1 MTENDSVD
9 ELFFPKFILILPLI
23 FLVASPIYAQPTLE
37 VEELFDETVQLIKEK
52 KFHTALIKTRD
63 LLKIDPYD
71 FVLQSNECSILL
83 ELNMLN
89 DAGKCLTNLLEKT
102 PDDLL
107 NRNNLGVLY
116 LKMGNN
122 KLAKEQFEMVISKD
136 PNDITARANL
146 IATDYELGRDL
157 EQLIQH
163 SKQLLSE
170 DESNLQILNNNAKF
184 LTELGE
190 YDDAK
195 VLLDLALEIDEK
207 YVDALENMGVLFARQ
222 GDFQSAE
229 SNFIKALK
237 LSPDDVSILNNLGL
251 LYRDLGDRHDDINY
265 YQKSIGYY
273 ESVLIFED
281 NQFAKDG
288 IKYSEEKK
296 ARLILNND
304 VKTIGISL
312 AAGVISGVI
321 GIILLQKKR
330 GTKAQKQDE
339 GSDEK
344 PKLEESQIFKRIR
357 KVTFVSYGAIA
368 ALIIIMILAGLNPV
382 NQTNDDLRNWT
393 SIIISSGI
401 GIFVAILVWMVT
413 AESQKNTNSL
423 IRRIEEDSKKIQKI
437 SAQTNEMSTQTKE
450 ILEKLEDNRK
460 LRLRFLS
467 IAVKNSLPKIK
478 GAILHNE
485 KLSGQFTGEQEND
498 SFTDSEMTYII
509 YNVLEDVDELIKVSS
524 IAKGVSHPEVEKN
537 LDELCTELKSWYSAK
552 SPYLVPEYWK
562 KMQNKVIT
570 LIDSILEKDDSFGKN
585 SS

>member
-1 MTENDSVD
+1 MSGSESTNSNKCVHK
-9 ELFFPKFILILPLI
+9 LFFLKFILILTLI
-23 FLVASPIYAQPTLE
+23 FLVTSPIYAQSTSE
-37 VEELFDETVQLIKEK
+37 FEELFDEAVQLIKEK
-52 KFHTALIKTRD
+52 KFQTALIKTRD
-63 LLKIDPYD
+63 LLKIDPHN

-89 DAGKCLTNLLEKT
+89 DAEKCLTNLLEKT

-107 NRNNLGVLY
+107 NRNNLGALY
-116 LKMGNN
+116 SKMGNYE
-122 KLAKEQFEMVISKD
+122 LAKEQFEMVISKD
-136 PNDITARANL
+136 PNYITARANL
-146 IATDYELGRDL
+146 IVIDYKLGHDL

-163 SKQLLSE
+163 GKQLLSE
-170 DESNLQILNNNAKF
+170 DKSNLQILNNNAKF

-195 VLLDLALEIDEK
+195 ELLDLALEIDEK
-207 YVDALENMGVLFARQ
+207 YANAFENMGVLFARQ

-229 SNFIKALK
+229 SNFIKALR

-251 LYRDLGDRHDDINY
+251 LYRDLGDRHNDINY

-321 GIILLQKKR
+321 GTILLQKKR

-339 GSDEK
+339 ESDEK
-344 PKLEESQIFKRIR
+344 PRLEESQIFKKVR
-357 KVTFVSYGAIA
+357 KVTVVSYGAIA
-368 ALIIIMILAGLNPV
+368 GLIFIMILAGLNPV

-413 AESQKNTNSL
+413 SEGQKNTNSL
-423 IRRIEEDSKKIQKI
+423 IRKIEEDSKKIQEI
-437 SAQTNEMSTQTKE
+437 SAQTKE
-450 ILEKLEDNRK
+450 ILEKQEDDRK
-460 LRLRFLS
+460 LRLEFLS
-467 IAVKNSLPKIK
+467 LAVNSLPRIK
-478 GAILHNE
+478 RAILHNE
-485 KLSGQFTGEQEND
+485 KLLGQFTGVQEDD

-509 YNVLEDVDELIKVSS
+509 YNVLEDVDELIKVSNVTRG
-524 IAKGVSHPEVEKN
+524 IGHPDVEKN
-537 LDELCTELKSWYSAK
+537 LDELCTELKKWYSAK
-552 SPYLVPEYWK
+552 SPYATSEYWK
-562 KMQNKVIT
+562 EMQNKVIS
-570 LIDSILEKDDSFGKN
+570 LIDSILGKGLSFGKN